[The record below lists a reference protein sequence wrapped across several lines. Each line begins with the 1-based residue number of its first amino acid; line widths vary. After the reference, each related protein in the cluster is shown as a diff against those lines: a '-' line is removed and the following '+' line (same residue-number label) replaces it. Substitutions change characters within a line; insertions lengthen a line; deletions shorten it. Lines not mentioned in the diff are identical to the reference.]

1 MQPSQ
6 FAFQYVHL
14 ILDLVL
20 LRTVSHPRGGH
31 PSWFPFTSS
40 ITLYVL
46 HTAHPI
52 TGCAHTEAGIFIS
65 TIITMFRQSIRQV
78 ARQSSNIVRRGY
90 ATETSTG
97 SDALKL
103 SLALPH
109 QTLYSESEVQQV
121 NLPSINGD
129 LGILANH
136 IPIVE
141 QLRPGLLEII
151 SKGGET
157 EQYFVSGGI
166 ATVQP
171 GNKLTISAIEAFK
184 PDQFDALAVKQ
195 LIADAQKRAGS
206 SDEVVVAEAN
216 IELEVLE
223 ALQGVAK

>member
-1 MQPSQ
+1 
-6 FAFQYVHL
+6 
-14 ILDLVL
+14 
-20 LRTVSHPRGGH
+20 
-31 PSWFPFTSS
+31 
-40 ITLYVL
+40 
-46 HTAHPI
+46 
-52 TGCAHTEAGIFIS
+52 
-65 TIITMFRQSIRQV
+65 MFRQAIRQV
-78 ARQSSNIVRRGY
+78 AKQSSVVRRTY
-90 ATETSTG
+90 ATEAASA
-97 SDALKL
+97 SDALRL

-109 QTLYSESEVQQV
+109 QTLYSDSEVEQV
-121 NLPSINGD
+121 NLPSVNGD

-166 ATVQP
+166 ATVRP

-184 PDQFDALAVKQ
+184 PTEIDAYAVKT
-195 LIADAQKRAGS
+195 LIADAQKRAES

-223 ALQGVAK
+223 ALQLVAK

>member
-1 MQPSQ
+1 
-6 FAFQYVHL
+6 
-14 ILDLVL
+14 
-20 LRTVSHPRGGH
+20 
-31 PSWFPFTSS
+31 
-40 ITLYVL
+40 
-46 HTAHPI
+46 
-52 TGCAHTEAGIFIS
+52 
-65 TIITMFRQSIRQV
+65 MFRQTLRQV
-78 ARQSSNIVRRGY
+78 ARQSSTVVRRTY
-90 ATETSTG
+90 ATETG

-121 NLPSINGD
+121 NLPSVNGD

-157 EQYFVSGGI
+157 EQFFVSGGL

-171 GNKLTISAIEAFK
+171 GNKLTVSAIEAFK
-184 PDQFDALAVKQ
+184 PEQFDAQQIKT
-195 LIADAQKRAGS
+195 LIADAQKRAS
-206 SDEVVVAEAN
+206 SADETVAAEAN

-223 ALQGVAK
+223 ALQHVAK

>member
-1 MQPSQ
+1 
-6 FAFQYVHL
+6 
-14 ILDLVL
+14 
-20 LRTVSHPRGGH
+20 
-31 PSWFPFTSS
+31 
-40 ITLYVL
+40 
-46 HTAHPI
+46 
-52 TGCAHTEAGIFIS
+52 
-65 TIITMFRQSIRQV
+65 MFRQSLRQV
-78 ARQSSNIVRRGY
+78 AKQTSAVVRRTY
-90 ATETSTG
+90 ATESTG

-109 QTLYSESEVQQV
+109 QTLYADSEVQQV
-121 NLPSINGD
+121 NLPSVNGD

-157 EQYFVSGGI
+157 EQYFVSGGL

-184 PDQFDALAVKQ
+184 PEQFDAQEIKN
-195 LIADAQKRAGS
+195 LITEAQKRASS
-206 SDEVVVAEAN
+206 SDEVTAAEAN

-223 ALQGVAK
+223 ALQHVAK

>member
-1 MQPSQ
+1 
-6 FAFQYVHL
+6 
-14 ILDLVL
+14 
-20 LRTVSHPRGGH
+20 
-31 PSWFPFTSS
+31 
-40 ITLYVL
+40 
-46 HTAHPI
+46 
-52 TGCAHTEAGIFIS
+52 
-65 TIITMFRQSIRQV
+65 MFRQTLRLV
-78 ARQSSNIVRRGY
+78 ARQSTNAVRRSY
-90 ATETSTG
+90 ATETG
-97 SDALKL
+97 SEALTL

-109 QTLYSESEVQQV
+109 QTLYADSEVQQV

-157 EQYFVSGGI
+157 EQFFVSGGI

-184 PDQFDALAVKQ
+184 PDAFDAEEIKS
-195 LIADAQKRAGS
+195 LIADAQKRASS

-223 ALQGVAK
+223 ALQNIAK

>member
-1 MQPSQ
+1 
-6 FAFQYVHL
+6 
-14 ILDLVL
+14 
-20 LRTVSHPRGGH
+20 
-31 PSWFPFTSS
+31 
-40 ITLYVL
+40 
-46 HTAHPI
+46 
-52 TGCAHTEAGIFIS
+52 
-65 TIITMFRQSIRQV
+65 MFRQSIRQV
-78 ARQSSNIVRRGY
+78 ARQSSKAVRRTY
-90 ATETSTG
+90 ATEASTTT
-97 SDALKL
+97 DALKL

-121 NLPSINGD
+121 NLPSVNGD

-171 GNKLTISAIEAFK
+171 GSSLTISAIEAFK
-184 PDQFDALAVKQ
+184 PEQFDPQAIKS
-195 LIADAQKRAGS
+195 LIADAQKRAAS
-206 SDEVVVAEAN
+206 TDEVVVAEAN

-223 ALQGVAK
+223 ALQDVAK

>member
-1 MQPSQ
+1 
-6 FAFQYVHL
+6 
-14 ILDLVL
+14 
-20 LRTVSHPRGGH
+20 
-31 PSWFPFTSS
+31 
-40 ITLYVL
+40 
-46 HTAHPI
+46 
-52 TGCAHTEAGIFIS
+52 
-65 TIITMFRQSIRQV
+65 MFRQTLRQV
-78 ARQSSNIVRRGY
+78 ARQSASVVRRNY
-90 ATETSTG
+90 ATEAAT

-109 QTLYSESEVQQV
+109 QTLYSESEVEQV
-121 NLPSINGD
+121 NLPSVNGD

-184 PDQFDALAVKQ
+184 PEQFDAHAVKT
-195 LIADAQKRAGS
+195 LIADAQKRASS

>member
-1 MQPSQ
+1 MSSTSAMPTKHLRCLVVV
-6 FAFQYVHL
+6 VHPY
-14 ILDLVL
+14 
-20 LRTVSHPRGGH
+20 TPGC
-31 PSWFPFTSS
+31 
-40 ITLYVL
+40 
-46 HTAHPI
+46 PI
-52 TGCAHTEAGIFIS
+52 KSTKMACAHHLNRDCTEVKKHPLL
-65 TIITMFRQSIRQV
+65 TTTMFRQTIRQI
-78 ARQSSNIVRRGY
+78 ARQSPSVVRRSY
-90 ATETSTG
+90 ATEAA

-109 QTLYSESEVQQV
+109 ETLYTDSEVQQV
-121 NLPSINGD
+121 NLPSVNGD

-141 QLRPGLLEII
+141 QLRPGILEIV

-157 EQYFVSGGI
+157 EQYFVSGGL

-184 PDQFDALAVKQ
+184 PDQFDAQSVKE
-195 LIADAQKRAGS
+195 LISDAQKRAAS

-223 ALQGVAK
+223 ALQHVAK

>member
-1 MQPSQ
+1 
-6 FAFQYVHL
+6 
-14 ILDLVL
+14 
-20 LRTVSHPRGGH
+20 
-31 PSWFPFTSS
+31 
-40 ITLYVL
+40 
-46 HTAHPI
+46 
-52 TGCAHTEAGIFIS
+52 
-65 TIITMFRQSIRQV
+65 MFRQAIRQV
-78 ARQSSNIVRRGY
+78 AKQSSVVRRTY
-90 ATETSTG
+90 ATEAASA
-97 SDALKL
+97 SDALRL

-109 QTLYSESEVQQV
+109 QTLYSDSEVEQV
-121 NLPSINGD
+121 NLPSVNGD

-171 GNKLTISAIEAFK
+171 GNKLTISAIEAFR
-184 PDQFDALAVKQ
+184 PTEIDAYAVKT
-195 LIADAQKRAGS
+195 LIADAQKRAES

-223 ALQGVAK
+223 ALQLVAK

>member
-1 MQPSQ
+1 
-6 FAFQYVHL
+6 
-14 ILDLVL
+14 
-20 LRTVSHPRGGH
+20 
-31 PSWFPFTSS
+31 
-40 ITLYVL
+40 
-46 HTAHPI
+46 
-52 TGCAHTEAGIFIS
+52 
-65 TIITMFRQSIRQV
+65 MFRQTFRQV
-78 ARQSSNIVRRGY
+78 ARQSSAAVRRAY
-90 ATETSTG
+90 ATEAA

-121 NLPSINGD
+121 NLPSVSGD

-151 SKGGET
+151 TKGGET

-171 GNKLTISAIEAFK
+171 GNRLTISAIEAFK
-184 PDQFDALAVKQ
+184 PEQFDAQTVKS
-195 LIADAQKRAGS
+195 LISDAQKRASS

-216 IELEVLE
+216 LELEVLE
-223 ALQGVAK
+223 ALQHVAK

>member
-1 MQPSQ
+1 
-6 FAFQYVHL
+6 
-14 ILDLVL
+14 
-20 LRTVSHPRGGH
+20 
-31 PSWFPFTSS
+31 
-40 ITLYVL
+40 
-46 HTAHPI
+46 
-52 TGCAHTEAGIFIS
+52 
-65 TIITMFRQSIRQV
+65 MFRQTFRQV
-78 ARQSSNIVRRGY
+78 ARQSNSAVRRAY
-90 ATETSTG
+90 ATEAATASE
-97 SDALKL
+97 ALKL

-109 QTLYSESEVQQV
+109 QTLYSESEVEQV

-157 EQYFVSGGI
+157 DQYFVSGGL

-184 PDQFDALAVKQ
+184 PDQFDAQSVKD
-195 LIADAQKRAGS
+195 LIADAQKRAAS
-206 SDEVVVAEAN
+206 SDEAVVAEAN

-223 ALQGVAK
+223 ALQHVAK

>member
-1 MQPSQ
+1 
-6 FAFQYVHL
+6 
-14 ILDLVL
+14 
-20 LRTVSHPRGGH
+20 
-31 PSWFPFTSS
+31 
-40 ITLYVL
+40 
-46 HTAHPI
+46 
-52 TGCAHTEAGIFIS
+52 
-65 TIITMFRQSIRQV
+65 MFRQALRQV
-78 ARQSSNIVRRGY
+78 AKQSSTVVRRSY
-90 ATETSTG
+90 ATEASTA

-109 QTLYSESEVQQV
+109 QTLYSESEVEQV
-121 NLPSINGD
+121 NLPSVNGD

-184 PDQFDALAVKQ
+184 PDQFDAQAVKN
-195 LIADAQKRAGS
+195 LIADAQKRAAS
-206 SDEVVVAEAN
+206 TDEVVVAEAN

-223 ALQGVAK
+223 ALHNIAK